1 MDDQPTRLSQVRYLG
16 DYRLEVTFSDHSV
29 KEMDFQRRVTGR
41 GGLVRALE
49 DPAFFAQ
56 VRVDRE
62 SGTLTWPNGVDFC
75 PNVLYAEATGKPY
88 VKGTAV
94 IAAE

>member
-1 MDDQPTRLSQVRYLG
+1 MDDQPPRVSQVRYLG
-16 DYRLEVTFSDHSV
+16 DYRLEVTFSDRSV

-49 DPAFFAQ
+49 NPEFFAQ
-56 VRVDRE
+56 VKVDPE
-62 SGTLTWPNGVDFC
+62 SGTLAWPNGVDFC
-75 PNVLYAEATGKPY
+75 PDVLYAEATGKPY
-88 VKGTAV
+88 VRGTAV